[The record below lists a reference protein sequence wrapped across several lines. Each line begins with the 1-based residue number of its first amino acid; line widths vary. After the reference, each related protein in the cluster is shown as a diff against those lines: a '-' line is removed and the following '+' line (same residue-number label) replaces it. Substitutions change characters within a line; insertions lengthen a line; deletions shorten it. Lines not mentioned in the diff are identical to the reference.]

1 MMLGWPYR
9 GRRGGGG
16 VTRGGLFQI
25 FGKRHT
31 HTLFFSPLLLL
42 PSHKTKLGVS
52 LTDIQSK
59 KKKNREKKLSLV
71 PPVSSYTGK
80 PAIHQFAEAS
90 YLDQHGVCLNMVTL
104 DKVME

>member
-1 MMLGWPYR
+1 MLGWPYR

-16 VTRGGLFQI
+16 LLRGVCFRSLE
-25 FGKRHT
+25 KDT
-31 HTLFFSPLLLL
+31 HTLFFFSPLLLL

-59 KKKNREKKLSLV
+59 KKKNREKKRSLV
-71 PPVSSYTGK
+71 PPVSSYPGK